1 MFRRFRNLRPGTLA
15 VNALVTL
22 AYPLFKGLTAE
33 RNGLLVFTDAM
44 TIIALV
50 LIVCGIVYALVLRGD
65 FDVSG
70 FAVTRGMQRSG
81 FGKGFRAYMADR
93 KEERETAFNYPLF
106 LSILYLAAAAI
117 LAYGVL

>member
-44 TIIALV
+44 
-50 LIVCGIVYALVLRGD
+50 
-65 FDVSG
+65 S
-70 FAVTRGMQRSG
+70 
-81 FGKGFRAYMADR
+81 
-93 KEERETAFNYPLF
+93 EERLARPAFHISKHGYKL
-106 LSILYLAAAAI
+106 ILVDSAP
-117 LAYGVL
+117 